1 MFSPSSF
8 TASTPCDT
16 ADWACST
23 TPVATRF
30 TRASGDVLRPP
41 ERFVDER
48 LVDER
53 FAVDFFAPPF
63 VAAPRDAPRADDF
76 FAAPRRAAPFF
87 APPFLAAPFRA
98 PFFAPLFFA
107 DERLAPRLAPPR
119 RAELLPALRLLPPF
133 FFVAIAASPLPVG
146 GSRVLREIV
155 AVSAR
160 FGRMVASGDLA
171 ATSEATAFVV
181 QPRDKLH
188 ARRVSILSRT
198 RVVRVPSIQEYATT
212 RTWSLASRPASGT
225 TMLVA
230 SSTLAGRRVPAHH

>member
-63 VAAPRDAPRADDF
+63 
-76 FAAPRRAAPFF
+76 
-87 APPFLAAPFRA
+87 LAAPFRA
-98 PFFAPLFFA
+98 PPFFAPLFFA

-119 RAELLPALRLLPPF
+119 RAEPLPALRLLPPF

-146 GSRVLREIV
+146 GSRCCARSWPCAQDSGAWSRPSILPPRVMQLR
-155 AVSAR
+155 
-160 FGRMVASGDLA
+160 
-171 ATSEATAFVV
+171 TSCDRVTS
-181 QPRDKLH
+181 PRDLH
-188 ARRVSILSRT
+188 ARHRVAAYARAVCVADDPGLRQ
-198 RVVRVPSIQEYATT
+198 QEH
-212 RTWSLASRPASGT
+212 G
-225 TMLVA
+225 V
-230 SSTLAGRRVPAHH
+230 

>member
-8 TASTPCDT
+8 TASTPCET
-16 ADWACST
+16 AVCACST

-41 ERFVDER
+41 PVRFPV
-48 LVDER
+48 ER
-53 FAVDFFAPPF
+53 FAVDFFAPPRF
-63 VAAPRDAPRADDF
+63 AAPREVAPRADDF
-76 FAAPRRAAPFF
+76 FAELFLAALLF
-87 APPFLAAPFRA
+87 APPFFAAPLRA
-98 PFFAPLFFA
+98 PPFFAPLLL

-119 RAELLPALRLLPPF
+119 RAEPLPALRLLPPF

-155 AVSAR
+155 AVCAR
-160 FGRMVASGDLA
+160 FGRMVASGALA

-181 QPRDKLH
+181 QPRDNCMRERAHPAPH
-188 ARRVSILSRT
+188 ACRT
-198 RVVRVPSIQEYATT
+198 RRRRFRKYATT
-212 RTWSLASRPASGT
+212 RTWSPASRPASGT